1 MSQTA
6 CHELISSLGPRYSEA
21 CWDDKRRILDE
32 FTAATGY
39 HRKYAIAV
47 LNHPPEERSNPI
59 RRPRGQRYDAEV
71 QAALVHLW
79 DAAGG
84 ICGKRLVP
92 FLPTLLEALER
103 HGHLQLSAAVRAH
116 LLSMSAA
123 TVDRLTRTVR
133 HSHRGGETKTRRGG
147 GLLKHQIP
155 VRTFAEW
162 DEPPGFCEV
171 DLVLHC
177 GRSLVGS
184 YLQSLVVTD
193 VASGWTECA
202 ALWVREQS
210 LVVEAV
216 KGLRQRLPIPLRGL
230 DTDNGSEFI
239 NASLIDFCRTE
250 GIVLTRARP
259 YKKND
264 QCFIEQKNGAV
275 VRRWVGYDRY
285 EGLDACTLLAELYAV
300 LRLYGNFFQPSMKL
314 VRKVRT
320 GARVSKTYDRAQTP
334 CERLPASAA
343 VAESSKAALRAEFQR
358 LDPCALVVEI
368 ERLQEA
374 LWGQA
379 KSLLPPTSRRPPLAP
394 SDPTS
399 QAQAQDT
406 RVPLIAPAEPQPL
419 QRRHYRR
426 TQSPRCPHTWRTRP
440 DPFAAVWEEIQ
451 AQLVQTPEITAQALL
466 TDLQSRY
473 PGQYT
478 PGQLR
483 TLHRR
488 VSAWRKQQAVQR
500 LTPHLPS
507 TITQARAVPTCE
519 LSV

>member
-6 CHELISSLGPRYSEA
+6 CHELVSSLGPRYSEA
-21 CWDDKRRILDE
+21 CWDDQRRILDE

-133 HSHRGGETKTRRGG
+133 HSHRGGETKTRCGG

-184 YLQSLVVTD
+184 SLQSLVVTD

-216 KGLRQRLPIPLRGL
+216 KGLRQRLPIPLGGL

-300 LRLYGNFFQPSMKL
+300 LRL
-314 VRKVRT
+314 
-320 GARVSKTYDRAQTP
+320 
-334 CERLPASAA
+334 
-343 VAESSKAALRAEFQR
+343 
-358 LDPCALVVEI
+358 
-368 ERLQEA
+368 
-374 LWGQA
+374 
-379 KSLLPPTSRRPPLAP
+379 
-394 SDPTS
+394 
-399 QAQAQDT
+399 
-406 RVPLIAPAEPQPL
+406 
-419 QRRHYRR
+419 
-426 TQSPRCPHTWRTRP
+426 
-440 DPFAAVWEEIQ
+440 
-451 AQLVQTPEITAQALL
+451 
-466 TDLQSRY
+466 
-473 PGQYT
+473 
-478 PGQLR
+478 
-483 TLHRR
+483 
-488 VSAWRKQQAVQR
+488 
-500 LTPHLPS
+500 
-507 TITQARAVPTCE
+507 
-519 LSV
+519 